1 MAVAQPL
8 LRDGSMD
15 FAIGPLH
22 GAQAAQEFACEKLLD
37 YDTAVL
43 VRQGHPLAGCGSI
56 HELLEQDWALNYTGD
71 GHDALMREL
80 FWRHGALIDERR
92 IVRAHPWRSCRPWWS
107 RPTCAPGCRRS

>member
-1 MAVAQPL
+1 AQPL

-43 VRQGHPLAGCGSI
+43 LHQGLQDRTDDAPLVDQGAVAP
-56 HELLEQDWALNYTGD
+56 EQL
-71 GHDALMREL
+71 
-80 FWRHGALIDERR
+80 
-92 IVRAHPWRSCRPWWS
+92 AHQ
-107 RPTCAPGCRRS
+107 GVV